1 MSKASDTEYLRLQF
15 LIERDGYRAARE
27 FAIRTLRGYRT
38 MVLDPD
44 KKGVLT
50 RRGMIDSY
58 LVLKDFYFRTK
69 PYTHI
74 S

>member
-1 MSKASDTEYLRLQF
+1 MSKAHDTEIKRLQF
-15 LIERDGYRAARE
+15 LINRDGYRVARE
-27 FAIRTLRGYRT
+27 FALRTLRGYRT
-38 MVLDPD
+38 MILNPD
-44 KKGVLT
+44 KRGVLT